1 MILKGRYYKYYFLLI
16 SIFITNL
23 SILLLIPHDVLFN
36 VDELEMSFSVADRFA
51 GIPPTSL
58 AWPGGFLQ
66 LLGIP
71 IIIVRWLIS
80 SGSLSPS
87 SFADFISNEY
97 RNPWN
102 LVLSI
107 RLLVTLIYSVG
118 ISALV
123 YTLLDKVHQL
133 AAFAALALFASTPE
147 MWQHSHMAVG
157 NAASIGLAAAAVSMG
172 LRRPIG
178 NLSGVGAGLLFGLAM
193 ATKIT
198 ILLTAPLVL
207 AVAISTSERQ
217 RSEVLRWT
225 LGASVGFLL
234 ACPYLWV
241 DPVRLAKSIVGNAL
255 RPGTPAGFTDASV
268 RAIGVVGIPLLVS
281 GVVGMYE
288 RTIKGSYTVISG
300 GLISSFL
307 ILTSVSSSTF
317 VFDRYFF
324 PLSLICLY
332 FSAYGFGFIFHLLE
346 EKIGNIKSNF
356 RNPSLFLVLILALF
370 VGHNV
375 TRHVQ
380 GNLLSEI
387 SSAEDVSKVADTI
400 SALNCTEPIAVPR
413 GKPHFTALASPVSL
427 REQLEKAWDARR
439 KRDISDFIQNRGLSS
454 RVVRAFAP
462 AFNEDEQAWIA
473 RLSAMSIT
481 EGSDVDIEFWD
492 IPSSADRFG
501 VLTKDEMWSKFNKG
515 HLCGA
520 VTQEV
525 AGDSLRSQPE
535 VESYSLGE
543 YWITRRIQ

>member
-1 MILKGRYYKYYFLLI
+1 MLFQSDSYLYYFLFISLFSVNLI
-16 SIFITNL
+16 IL
-23 SILLLIPHDVLFN
+23 ILLPENILFN
-36 VDELEMSFSVADRFA
+36 VDELEMSFSAADRFT

-66 LLGIP
+66 LLGTP
-71 IIIVRWLIS
+71 IVIVRWLVS

-102 LVLSI
+102 LVFSI
-107 RLLVTLIYSVG
+107 RLLVTLIYSLG

-123 YTLLDKVHQL
+123 YTLLDEVHQIGVF
-133 AAFAALALFASTPE
+133 AAFMLFASTPE
-147 MWQHSHMAVG
+147 MWQYSHMAVG
-157 NAASIGLAAAAVSMG
+157 NAASIGLAAGAVSMG

-207 AVAISTSERQ
+207 AVAMSTSERP

-225 LGASVGFLL
+225 LGASAGFVL

-255 RPGTPAGFTDASV
+255 RPGTPVGFTGASA
-268 RAIGVVGIPLLVS
+268 RAVGIIGIPLLAS

-288 RTIKGSYTVISG
+288 RTRNHDYMIVLG
-300 GLISSFL
+300 GVMSSFL
-307 ILTSVSSSTF
+307 ILISVSSSSF
-317 VFDRYFF
+317 VFDRYFL
-324 PLSLICLY
+324 PLSLLFAY
-332 FSAYGFGFIFHLLE
+332 FSAYGFSYI
-346 EKIGNIKSNF
+346 
-356 RNPSLFLVLILALF
+356 FLVSKGKINGKTFLIFSVLF
-370 VGHNV
+370 FLLLGAYNAN
-375 TRHVQ
+375 RHVQ
-380 GNLLSEI
+380 NNLFPEVNSAKNI
-387 SSAEDVSKVADTI
+387 SNLTDSI
-400 SALNCTEPIAVPR
+400 STLNCTKPIAVPR
-413 GKPHFTALASPVSL
+413 GEPHFTSLASPKSL
-427 REQLEKAWDARR
+427 REQLGKAWNARR

-481 EGSDVDIEFWD
+481 KGSNVDIEFWD
-492 IPSSADRFG
+492 VPSSADRFG
-501 VLTKDEMWSKFNKG
+501 VLTKGKTWGKFNDEQ
-515 HLCGA
+515 LCGA
-520 VTQEV
+520 VTQDIPPD
-525 AGDSLRSQPE
+525 GLRSKPE
-535 VESYSLGE
+535 VKSYRLGK
-543 YWITRRIQ
+543 YWITHRIQ